1 MRATAQEKMRST
13 YSMEEGALPMEDR
26 CLQNRRAG
34 DERGSE
40 DAGERSRKVGS
51 FQNFQ
56 KKSAL

>member
-1 MRATAQEKMRST
+1 
-13 YSMEEGALPMEDR
+13 MEEGTLPMEDR
-26 CLQNRRAG
+26 CLQNRGAG

-40 DAGERSRKVGS
+40 DAGERGREVGS